1 MTRCSASW
9 PPARYRRVIPS
20 DAPVVNGLGV
30 SQQCACF
37 SEIPL
42 DMLEGLVARRSRL
55 GIGFHQLNLIPKGAA
70 RVWYLDKD
78 TATRT
83 AMQAKIT
90 TAMSGG
96 VDPHDPIW
104 RLTPLVD
111 FAADNY
117 HFEWEREWRIPG
129 GLAFIPTE
137 VAFLFLPEEQHAAA
151 SASLPTEEAA
161 PDRRT
166 YVPSSTL
173 CGQTNGS
180 KIPFAGSHRRRA
192 RSPKMESAVE
202 STVSLRVR

>member
-1 MTRCSASW
+1 MSDYLVHFTKSGDVSAHDAMFGILATGQVQ
-9 PPARYRRVIPS
+9 ARNTFGC
-20 DAPVVNGLGV
+20 ATGVNGLGV

-42 DMLEGLVARRSRL
+42 DMLDRLVARRSRF

-129 GLAFIPTE
+129 GLAFTPTE
-137 VAFLFLPEEQHAAA
+137 VAFLFVPEEQHAAA
-151 SASLPTEEAA
+151 RAFLADGGGGTGPA
-161 PDRRT
+161 
-166 YVPSSTL
+166 YVCPL
-173 CGQTNGS
+173 LDPLWQDER
-180 KIPFAGSHRRRA
+180 IQD
-192 RSPKMESAVE
+192 
-202 STVSLRVR
+202 SLRWFPPPPS